1 MKSGLSWCFSFAMV
15 TLCVVAM
22 IFQPLRLVNYAFK
35 KAFVVNTLLESTV
48 LNFHSCERSSNEVI
62 NENISMKIFLILYS
76 LFTTVSVASQVTEET
91 RLRLYTVCINCCPF
105 FVH

>member
-35 KAFVVNTLLESTV
+35 KAFVVNTLLESSTV
-48 LNFHSCERSSNEVI
+48 LNFHSCERSSNEVV
-62 NENISMKIFLILYS
+62 NENISMKINKNSNRIFIQGIEYKRQKMLLIIICQNLMG
-76 LFTTVSVASQVTEET
+76 L
-91 RLRLYTVCINCCPF
+91 
-105 FVH
+105 